1 MASPD
6 KPNSDGAPEPS
17 APATAVAAPSAM
29 SLWLP
34 WAIAL
39 VVMPALAYGFS
50 MFVLLP
56 RLQKSLGVAPVAAA
70 ASPAGHGEEN
80 KPAGGHGA
88 EGEKQTVPMTK
99 LLVNVSGTLG
109 ARYLLTSVTLVGS
122 SADFRTKLEQNDA
135 QLRDMACGL
144 LAAKTIADL
153 EKPGAR
159 NLIRSELLAGFNHAL
174 GAPLVKEIYI
184 TEFAIQ

>member
-1 MASPD
+1 MA
-6 KPNSDGAPEPS
+6 
-17 APATAVAAPSAM
+17 
-29 SLWLP
+29 LWLP

-39 VVMPALAYGFS
+39 LVMPALAYGFS

-56 RLQKSLGVAPVAAA
+56 RLQKSLGVTPVAAA
-70 ASPAGHGEEN
+70 EASSGHGE
-80 KPAGGHGA
+80 KASGGGHGGA
-88 EGEKQTVPMTK
+88 DGEKQTVAMTK
-99 LLVNVSGTLG
+99 LLVNVSGTMG

-122 SADFRTKLEQNDA
+122 STDFRAKIEANDA

-144 LAAKTIADL
+144 LAAKTIVDL

-159 NLIRSELLAGFNHAL
+159 NLIRSELLTGFNHSL